1 MKGRYKQMA
10 LELRK
15 EKNIIYLIDEEKN
28 RHYYVDIND
37 GLFYNEKTHHSLKR
51 LPFRQYEYAEIV
63 RNLDKTKDYYN
74 AYFAQLFYVNNIQ
87 ELQSALKIADKYLS
101 FLKTLNIK
109 LENYDCMSNNTKD
122 MEEVLKQAKKAKEV
136 LINAPNLCYYPNR
149 ILQQIQKNENP
160 RWQELRNDNN
170 FSRDEK
176 DYLWKLIS
184 DYDPIKRELY
194 YYYGYKQ
201 KYIKCVSGWEFR
213 DIIDTYI
220 NNCRKLG
227 KEPIKTPNGMREFA
241 ETALTVERTKEERD
255 QKKWTEIYTRLAP
268 KVSFEYGNYV
278 VVLPEKPN
286 DLIIE
291 GELMHHCVGSYVD
304 KVVDE
309 QTYIVFVR
317 RKDNPNTPYIT
328 AEIKLNG
335 KLGQYYLSSDR
346 DIKLP
351 ADIEFK
357 NAYQNHLNEVWDE

>member
-1 MKGRYKQMA
+1 MA
-10 LELRK
+10 LEFRK
-15 EKNIIYLIDEEKN
+15 EKNIIYLTDEEKN

-37 GLFYNEKTHHSLKR
+37 GLFYNEKTHRSLKT
-51 LPFRQYEYAEIV
+51 LPFRQYEYTAVI
-63 RNLDKTKDYYN
+63 NNFNKTKDYYN
-74 AYFAQLFYVNNIQ
+74 AYFAQLFYLNNIQ
-87 ELQSALKIADKYLS
+87 DLQLTLKIADKYLS

-109 LENYDCMSNNTKD
+109 LENYDYMSDDTKS
-122 MEEVLKQAKKAKEV
+122 MEKVLAQAKKAKEI
-136 LINAPNLCYYPNR
+136 LINAPNLCYYPKR

-160 RWQELRNDNN
+160 RWQELKNDNN
-170 FSRDEK
+170 FNRDEK
-176 DYLWKLIS
+176 DYLWSLIS
-184 DYDPIKRELY
+184 NCNPIKQELY

-201 KYIKCVSGWEFR
+201 KYIKCVDDWEFR
-213 DIIDTYI
+213 DIIDDYI
-220 NNCRKLG
+220 NNCNKLG

-241 ETALTVERTKEERD
+241 ETALTVERTKAERD

-268 KVSFEYGNYV
+268 KVSFEYGDYV

-291 GELMHHCVGSYVD
+291 GELMRHCVGSYVD

-317 RKDNPNTPYIT
+317 RKVDPKTPYIT
-328 AEIKLNG
+328 AQIKLNG
-335 KLGQYYLSSDR
+335 KLGQYYLSGDR
-346 DIKLP
+346 VIKSP

>member
-1 MKGRYKQMA
+1 MA
-10 LELRK
+10 LEFRK
-15 EKNIIYLIDEEKN
+15 EKNIIYLVDEEKN

-63 RNLDKTKDYYN
+63 RNFNKTKNYYN
-74 AYFAQLFYVNNIQ
+74 AYFAQLFYLYNIQ
-87 ELQSALKIADKYLS
+87 DLQSALKIADKYLS
-101 FLKTLNIK
+101 FLKTLNIE

-122 MEEVLKQAKKAKEV
+122 MEKVLAQAKKAKEI
-136 LINAPNLCYYPNR
+136 LINTPNLCYYPHR

-170 FSRDEK
+170 FNRDEK

-184 DYDPIKRELY
+184 DCSPIKQELY

-201 KYIKCVSGWEFR
+201 KYIKCIGGWEFR
-213 DIIDTYI
+213 QIIDDYI
-220 NNCRKLG
+220 NNCKKLG

-241 ETALTVERTKEERD
+241 ETALTVERTKTERD

-268 KVSFEYGNYV
+268 KVSFEYGDYV

-309 QTYIVFVR
+309 ETYIVFVR
-317 RKDNPNTPYIT
+317 RKDNPKTPYIT
-328 AEIKLNG
+328 AQIKLNG
-335 KLGQYYLSSDR
+335 KLSQYYLANDR